1 MHIHCVGHGSPSVL
15 FESGL
20 PFSSLSF
27 ELVLRQA
34 VEDGLTDHMTLCSY
48 DRSGYG
54 TRTPLSN
61 IAHHARHKS

>member
-1 MHIHCVGHGSPSVL
+1 MHIHCVGNGSPSVL

-20 PFSSLSF
+20 PYSSLSF

-54 TRTPLSN
+54 THTLKP
-61 IAHHARHKS
+61 IAHAHARHIS